1 MELKKEEHFLAL
13 NIYSLK
19 QLKLKSPSNKI
30 VNDPVWG
37 FIELDSD
44 LLVELIE
51 HPYFQR
57 LRRIKQLGLSSLVYP
72 GANHTRFEHAIGSM
86 HLVRS
91 AVEVLRNKGN
101 KITPKEAEGVM
112 AALLLHDIGHG
123 PFSHALEQTIV
134 QGVSH
139 EELSLVYMDE
149 LNREMDGRLSLSID
163 IFLNRYPKKF
173 LHQLVSS
180 QLDMDRLDFL
190 KRDSFYSGVSEGVV
204 SSERII
210 KMLNVK
216 NDQLVIEVKGIY
228 SVEKFLIARRL
239 MYWQVYLHKT
249 VISAE
254 YMMVKLLQRACDL
267 SSNGR
272 EVPATGHLTLFLNR
286 EIKAADFR
294 SDDLKVRKQA
304 IDHFAY
310 LDDADILCTL
320 KGWMEHPDPVLS
332 NLSRALINRKLFKIK
347 LSGISFSEHKLNN
360 LKQLSVDR
368 FNVSHRDA
376 DFFVIEGEIT
386 NSAYD
391 AEAGSIQI
399 LYKNGK
405 LKDIKEASDINLEGL
420 AKTVRKHFVC
430 YPGEILTR

>member
-1 MELKKEEHFLAL
+1 LNIHFLKK
-13 NIYSLK
+13 
-19 QLKLKSPSNKI
+19 LKLKSSKNKI

-44 LLVELIE
+44 LHVELIE

-72 GANHTRFEHAIGSM
+72 GANHTRFEHAIGTM

-91 AVEVLRNKGN
+91 ALDVLKKKGN
-101 KITPKEAEGVM
+101 KITEEEEEGVI

-123 PFSHALEQTIV
+123 PFSHALEQSIV

-139 EELSLVYMDE
+139 EELSLIYMDE
-149 LNREMDGRLSLSID
+149 LNREMGGRLTLAIA
-163 IFLNRYPKKF
+163 IFKNNYPKRF

-210 KMLNVK
+210 KMLDVK
-216 NDQLVIEVKGIY
+216 HDRLVVEVKGIY

-249 VISAE
+249 VLSAE
-254 YMMVKLLQRACDL
+254 HMMIKLLQRASDL
-267 SSNGR
+267 ALNGAN
-272 EVPATGHLTLFLNR
+272 VPATTHLSLFLKG
-286 EIKAADFR
+286 EINADDFR
-294 SDDLKVRKQA
+294 SEDLTVRKNA
-304 IDHFAY
+304 LHHFAY
-310 LDDADILCTL
+310 LDDSDVFITI
-320 KGWMEHPDPVLS
+320 KGWMEHPDPILS
-332 NLSRALINRKLFKIK
+332 NLSRALTNRKLFKIK
-347 LSGISFSEHKLNN
+347 LSVSPISETKLMK
-360 LKQLSVDR
+360 LKDLSIKMFHISD
-368 FNVSHRDA
+368 DEA
-376 DFFVIEGEIT
+376 AFFVIDGVIT

-391 AEAGSIQI
+391 AAAESIDI

-420 AKTVRKHFVC
+420 TKTVRKHFVC
-430 YPGEILTR
+430 YPGEIM

>member
-1 MELKKEEHFLAL
+1 
-13 NIYSLK
+13 
-19 QLKLKSPSNKI
+19 LKSSKNKI

-37 FIELDSD
+37 FIELDYD
-44 LLVELIE
+44 LHVELIE

-72 GANHTRFEHAIGSM
+72 GANHTRFEHAIGTM

-91 AVEVLRNKGN
+91 ALDVLKKKGN
-101 KITPKEAEGVM
+101 KITEEEEEGAM

-123 PFSHALEQTIV
+123 PFSHALEQSIV
-134 QGVSH
+134 LGISH

-149 LNREMDGRLSLSID
+149 LNREMDGRLSLAID
-163 IFLNRYPKKF
+163 IFMNHYPKLF

-210 KMLNVK
+210 KMLNVRH
-216 NDQLVIEVKGIY
+216 DQLVVEVKGIY

-249 VISAE
+249 VLSAE
-254 YMMVKLLQRACDL
+254 NMMIKLLQRASDL
-267 SSNGR
+267 TLAGKK
-272 EVPATGHLTLFLNR
+272 VPATSHFAFFLNR
-286 EIKAADFR
+286 EIKAEDFR
-294 SDDLKVRKQA
+294 SNDLTIRKRA
-304 IDHFAY
+304 LHHFAY
-310 LDDADILCTL
+310 LDDADILCTI
-320 KGWMEHPDPVLS
+320 KGWMEHPDPILS

-347 LSGISFSEHKLNN
+347 LSGTPCAETKLAKLKKQSMSRFGISAEE
-360 LKQLSVDR
+360 
-368 FNVSHRDA
+368 A
-376 DFFVIEGEIT
+376 DFFVIGGEIT

-391 AEAGSIQI
+391 AGAESINI

-420 AKTVRKHFVC
+420 TKTVRKHFVC
-430 YPGEILTR
+430 YPGEIISR

>member
-1 MELKKEEHFLAL
+1 M
-13 NIYSLK
+13 
-19 QLKLKSPSNKI
+19 KSSKNKI

-37 FIELDSD
+37 FIELDYD
-44 LLVELIE
+44 LHVELIE

-72 GANHTRFEHAIGSM
+72 GANHTRFEHAIGTM

-91 AVEVLRNKGN
+91 ALDVLKKKGN
-101 KITPKEAEGVM
+101 KITEEEEEGVM

-123 PFSHALEQTIV
+123 PFSHALEQSIV
-134 QGVSH
+134 QGISH

-149 LNREMDGRLSLSID
+149 LNREMDGRLSLAID
-163 IFLNRYPKKF
+163 IFMNHYPKLF

-210 KMLNVK
+210 KMLNVRH
-216 NDQLVIEVKGIY
+216 DQLVVEVKGIY

-249 VISAE
+249 VLSAE
-254 YMMVKLLQRACDL
+254 NMMIKLLQRASDL
-267 SSNGR
+267 TLVGKK
-272 EVPATGHLTLFLNR
+272 VPATSHFAFFLNR
-286 EIKAADFR
+286 EIKAEDFR
-294 SDDLKVRKQA
+294 SNDLTIRKQA
-304 IDHFAY
+304 LHHFAY
-310 LDDADILCTL
+310 LDDADILCTI
-320 KGWMEHPDPVLS
+320 KGWMEHPDPILS

-347 LSGISFSEHKLNN
+347 LSSTPCAETKLAKLKKQSMSRFGISEEE
-360 LKQLSVDR
+360 
-368 FNVSHRDA
+368 A
-376 DFFVIEGEIT
+376 DFFVIGGEIT

-391 AEAGSIQI
+391 AEAESINI

-420 AKTVRKHFVC
+420 TKTVRKHFVC
-430 YPGEILTR
+430 YPGEIISR

>member
-1 MELKKEEHFLAL
+1 M
-13 NIYSLK
+13 
-19 QLKLKSPSNKI
+19 KSSNNKI

-37 FIELDSD
+37 FIELDSN
-44 LLVELIE
+44 LHVELIE

-72 GANHTRFEHAIGSM
+72 GANNTRFEHAIGTM

-91 AVEVLRNKGN
+91 AVDVLKNKGN
-101 KITPKEAEGVM
+101 KISPEEEEAVM

-123 PFSHALEQTIV
+123 PFSHALEQSIV

-139 EELSLVYMDE
+139 EELSLIYMNE
-149 LNREMDGRLSLSID
+149 LNREMEGRLSLAIE
-163 IFLNRYPKKF
+163 IFLNQYHKQF

-254 YMMVKLLQRACDL
+254 YMMIKLLQRASEL
-267 SSNGR
+267 SAAGR
-272 EVPATGHLTLFLNR
+272 HIQATGSLELFINR
-286 EIKAADFR
+286 VIMAQDFR
-294 SDDLKVRKQA
+294 SEDLRIRKRA
-304 IDHFAY
+304 ITQFAN
-310 LDDADILCTL
+310 LDDSDVLCTL
-320 KGWMEHPDPVLS
+320 KGWMNDLDPILA
-332 NLSRALINRKLFKIK
+332 NLSKALINRTLFKIK
-347 LSGISFSEHKLNN
+347 LSATPFSDHKINN
-360 LKQLSVDR
+360 LKQLSVEK
-368 FNVSHRDA
+368 FNISEQEA
-376 DFFVIEGEIT
+376 GFFVIEGEIT

-391 AEAGSIQI
+391 SEAGSIQI

-420 AKTVRKHFVC
+420 TKTVRKHFVC

>member
-1 MELKKEEHFLAL
+1 M
-13 NIYSLK
+13 
-19 QLKLKSPSNKI
+19 KSTKNKI

-44 LLVELIE
+44 LHLAIIE

-72 GANHTRFEHAIGSM
+72 GANHTRFEHAIGTM
-86 HLVRS
+86 HLVRT
-91 AVEVLRNKGN
+91 AVDVLKKKGN
-101 KITPKEAEGVM
+101 KITEEEEEGVM

-123 PFSHALEQTIV
+123 PFSHALEASIV
-134 QGVSH
+134 QGISH
-139 EELSLVYMDE
+139 EEISRVYMDE
-149 LNREMDGRLSLSID
+149 LNIEMNGRLTLAID
-163 IFLNRYPKKF
+163 IFMNRYPKRF

-210 KMLNVK
+210 KMLHVQH
-216 NDQLVIEVKGIY
+216 DQLVVEVKGIY

-249 VISAE
+249 VLSAE
-254 YMMVKLLQRACDL
+254 HMMIKLLQRASDL
-267 SSNGR
+267 
-272 EVPATGHLTLFLNR
+272 ATAGEQLPTTGDLGLFLNKK
-286 EIKAADFR
+286 ISAADFR
-294 SDDLKVRKQA
+294 SDDLWVRRNA
-304 IDHFAY
+304 LHHFAY
-310 LDDADILCTL
+310 LDDADILCSI
-320 KGWMEHPDPVLS
+320 KGWMDYPDPILS
-332 NLSRALINRKLFKIK
+332 NLSRSLIDRKLFKTK
-347 LSGISFSEHKLNN
+347 LSQLPFPENKLAALREHSKTRFGISMEETS
-360 LKQLSVDR
+360 
-368 FNVSHRDA
+368 
-376 DFFVIEGEIT
+376 FFVIEGEIT

-391 AEAGSIQI
+391 EAAENIYI

-420 AKTVRKHFVC
+420 TKTVRKHFVC
-430 YPGEILTR
+430 YPREIITR

>member
-1 MELKKEEHFLAL
+1 M
-13 NIYSLK
+13 
-19 QLKLKSPSNKI
+19 KSSHNKI

-37 FIELDSD
+37 FIELDVE

-72 GANHTRFEHAIGSM
+72 GANHTRFEHAIGTI

-91 AVEVLRNKGN
+91 ALDILKKKGN
-101 KITPKEAEGVM
+101 KISGEEEEGVM

-123 PFSHALEQTIV
+123 PFSHALEQSIV

-139 EELSLVYMDE
+139 EELSLIYMNE
-149 LNREMDGRLSLSID
+149 LNREMDGRLTLAIE
-163 IFLNRYPKKF
+163 IFLNRYPKQF

-216 NDQLVIEVKGIY
+216 NDHLVVEVKGIY

-254 YMMVKLLQRACDL
+254 YMMIKVLQRASEL
-267 SSNGR
+267 SSTGL
-272 EVPATGHLTLFLNR
+272 VIPATGSLALFINR
-286 EIKAADFR
+286 TIKAQDFR
-294 SDDLKVRKQA
+294 STDPEIRKLA
-304 IDHFAY
+304 LSHFAN
-310 LDDADILCTL
+310 LDDADVLCTL
-320 KGWMEHPDPVLS
+320 KEWTGHPDPILS
-332 NLSRALINRKLFKIK
+332 NLSLALINRRLFKIK
-347 LSGISFSEHKLNN
+347 LSNSALSEHKLNN
-360 LKQLSVDR
+360 FRQLSVDR
-368 FNVSHRDA
+368 FNITLKEA

-391 AEAGSIQI
+391 SEAGSINI

-420 AKTVRKHFVC
+420 TKPVRKHFVC
-430 YPGEILTR
+430 YPGDILTR

>member
-1 MELKKEEHFLAL
+1 
-13 NIYSLK
+13 
-19 QLKLKSPSNKI
+19 LKSSKNKI

-44 LLVELIE
+44 LHLELIE

-72 GANHTRFEHAIGSM
+72 GANHTRFEHAIGTM

-91 AVEVLRNKGN
+91 ALDVLKKKGN
-101 KITPKEAEGVM
+101 KISEDEEEGVM

-123 PFSHALEQTIV
+123 PFSHALEQSIV

-139 EELSLVYMDE
+139 EELSRIYMDE
-149 LNREMDGRLSLSID
+149 LNLEMNGQLSMAIE
-163 IFLNRYPKKF
+163 IFTNRYPKQF

-210 KMLNVK
+210 KMLNVRH
-216 NDQLVIEVKGIY
+216 DQLVVEVKGIY

-249 VISAE
+249 VLSAE
-254 YMMVKLLQRACDL
+254 HMMIKLLQRASDL
-267 SSNGR
+267 ASKG
-272 EVPATGHLTLFLNR
+272 EKVPATSPLSMFISK
-286 EIKAADFR
+286 EISAEDFR
-294 SDDLKVRKQA
+294 STDLAVRKRA
-304 IDHFAY
+304 LHHFAY
-310 LDDADILCTL
+310 LDDADILCTI
-320 KGWMEHPDPVLS
+320 KGWMNHPDPILS
-332 NLSRALINRKLFKIK
+332 NLSRDLIDRKLFKIK
-347 LSGISFSEHKLNN
+347 LSPSPCNEAKINSLKEHAVSRYGIRIE
-360 LKQLSVDR
+360 
-368 FNVSHRDA
+368 DA
-376 DFFVIEGEIT
+376 GFFVIDGEIT

-391 AEAGSIQI
+391 AEAESIDI

-420 AKTVRKHFVC
+420 TKTVRKHFVC
-430 YPGEILTR
+430 YPREIITS

>member
-1 MELKKEEHFLAL
+1 M
-13 NIYSLK
+13 
-19 QLKLKSPSNKI
+19 KSSKNKI

-44 LLVELIE
+44 LHVELIG
-51 HPYFQR
+51 HPWFQR

-72 GANHTRFEHAIGSM
+72 GANHTRFEHAIGTM

-91 AVEVLRNKGN
+91 ALDVLKKKGN
-101 KITPKEAEGVM
+101 KITEEEEEGVI

-123 PFSHALEQTIV
+123 PFSHALEQSIV
-134 QGVSH
+134 QGISH
-139 EELSLVYMDE
+139 EELSRIYMNE
-149 LNREMDGRLSLSID
+149 LNHEMDGRLSLAIE
-163 IFLNRYPKKF
+163 IFMNHYHKRF

-216 NDQLVIEVKGIY
+216 HDQLVVEVKGIY

-254 YMMVKLLQRACDL
+254 HMMIKLLQRASDL
-267 SSNGR
+267 ASAG
-272 EVPATGHLTLFLNR
+272 EIVPATNPLALFLNR
-286 EIKAADFR
+286 VIKAEDFF
-294 SDDLKVRKQA
+294 SNDLTIRDQA
-304 IDHFAY
+304 LDHFAS
-310 LDDADILCTL
+310 LDDADILCTI
-320 KGWMEHPDPVLS
+320 KGWIGHPDPILS
-332 NLSRALINRKLFKIK
+332 NLSRALINRNLFKIK
-347 LSGISFSEHKLNN
+347 LSGIPFSETKLDR
-360 LKQLSVDR
+360 LKRLSINKFDINIKDVGY
-368 FNVSHRDA
+368 
-376 DFFVIEGEIT
+376 FVIEGEIT
-386 NSAYD
+386 NNAYD
-391 AEAGSIQI
+391 AEAESINI

-420 AKTVRKHFVC
+420 TKTVRKHFVC
-430 YPGEILTR
+430 YSGEIISR

>member
-1 MELKKEEHFLAL
+1 M
-13 NIYSLK
+13 
-19 QLKLKSPSNKI
+19 KSSNNKI

-44 LLVELIE
+44 LHVELIE

-91 AVEVLRNKGN
+91 AIDVLKNKGN
-101 KITPKEAEGVM
+101 KITPEEEEGVM

-139 EELSLVYMDE
+139 EELSLIYMDE
-149 LNREMDGRLSLSID
+149 LNLEMDGRLTLAID
-163 IFLNRYPKKF
+163 IFLNRYPKQF

-216 NDQLVIEVKGIY
+216 NDQLVVEVKGIY

-254 YMMVKLLQRACDL
+254 YTMIKLLQRASDL
-267 SSNGR
+267 TL
-272 EVPATGHLTLFLNR
+272 EGHDIPSTSHLALFLNR
-286 EIKAADFR
+286 TIKAEDFR
-294 SDDLKVRKQA
+294 SKDRKIRKQA
-304 IDHFAY
+304 INQFSY
-310 LDDADILCTL
+310 LDDSDILCTL
-320 KGWMEHPDPVLS
+320 KLWMEHPDPILS
-332 NLSRALINRKLFKIK
+332 YLSQALINRRLFKIK
-347 LSGISFSEHKLNN
+347 LSVASFSEHKINN
-360 LKQLSVDR
+360 IKQLCVDT
-368 FNVSHRDA
+368 FNVSHLES
-376 DFFVIEGEIT
+376 DFFVIEGEIK
-386 NSAYD
+386 NNAYD
-391 AEAGSIQI
+391 EEVGSIQI
-399 LYKNGK
+399 LSKNGK

-420 AKTVRKHFVC
+420 TKTVRKHFVC
-430 YPGEILTR
+430 YPREILTR

>member
-1 MELKKEEHFLAL
+1 M
-13 NIYSLK
+13 
-19 QLKLKSPSNKI
+19 KSSKNKI

-37 FIELDSD
+37 FIELNSD
-44 LLVELIE
+44 LHLELIE

-72 GANHTRFEHAIGSM
+72 GANHTRFEHAIGTM

-91 AVEVLRNKGN
+91 ALDVLKKKGS
-101 KITPKEAEGVM
+101 KITEEEEEGVM

-123 PFSHALEQTIV
+123 PFSHALEQSIV

-139 EELSLVYMDE
+139 EELSRIYMNE
-149 LNREMDGRLSLSID
+149 LNREMGGRLNLAID
-163 IFLNRYPKKF
+163 IFMNRYSKQF

-210 KMLNVK
+210 QMLNVRQ
-216 NDQLVIEVKGIY
+216 DQLVVEIKGIY

-249 VISAE
+249 VLSAE
-254 YMMVKLLQRACDL
+254 HMIIKLLKRASDL
-267 SSNGR
+267 ASIG
-272 EVPATGHLTLFLNR
+272 EIVPATSYLALFLNK
-286 EIKAADFR
+286 EIKAEDFR
-294 SDDLKVRKQA
+294 SDDLVIRKNA
-304 IDHFAY
+304 LHHFAY
-310 LDDADILCTL
+310 LDDADILCTI
-320 KGWMEHPDPVLS
+320 KGWMEHPDPILS
-332 NLSRALINRKLFKIK
+332 NLSRALIDRKLFKIK
-347 LSGISFSEHKLNN
+347 LSKIPFSEKKLNRY
-360 LKQLSVDR
+360 KELSATR
-368 FNVSHRDA
+368 FGVSLNEA
-376 DFFVIEGEIT
+376 AFFVIEGEIT

-391 AEAGSIQI
+391 EEAKIINI

-420 AKTVRKHFVC
+420 TKTVRKHFVC
-430 YPGEILTR
+430 YPREIIAR

>member
-1 MELKKEEHFLAL
+1 
-13 NIYSLK
+13 
-19 QLKLKSPSNKI
+19 LKSTKNKI

-44 LLVELIE
+44 LHLAIIE

-72 GANHTRFEHAIGSM
+72 GANHTRFEHAIGTM
-86 HLVRS
+86 HLVRT
-91 AVEVLRNKGN
+91 AVDVLKKKGN
-101 KITPKEAEGVM
+101 KITEEEEEGVM

-123 PFSHALEQTIV
+123 PFSHALEESIV
-134 QGVSH
+134 QGISH
-139 EELSLVYMDE
+139 EEISRVYMDE
-149 LNREMDGRLSLSID
+149 LNIEMNGRLTLAID
-163 IFLNRYPKKF
+163 IFMNRYPKRF

-210 KMLNVK
+210 KMLHVQH
-216 NDQLVIEVKGIY
+216 DQLVVEVKGIY

-249 VISAE
+249 VLSAE
-254 YMMVKLLQRACDL
+254 HMMIKLLQRASDL
-267 SSNGR
+267 
-272 EVPATGHLTLFLNR
+272 ATAGEQLPTTGDLGLFLNKK
-286 EIKAADFR
+286 ISAADFR
-294 SDDLKVRKQA
+294 SDDLWVRRNA
-304 IDHFAY
+304 LHHFAY
-310 LDDADILCTL
+310 LDDADILCSI
-320 KGWMEHPDPVLS
+320 KGWMDYPDPILS
-332 NLSRALINRKLFKIK
+332 NLSRSLIDRKLFKTK
-347 LSGISFSEHKLNN
+347 LSQLPFPENKLAALREHSKTRFGISMEETS
-360 LKQLSVDR
+360 
-368 FNVSHRDA
+368 
-376 DFFVIEGEIT
+376 FFVIGGEIT

-391 AEAGSIQI
+391 EAAENIYI

-420 AKTVRKHFVC
+420 TKTVRKHFVC
-430 YPGEILTR
+430 YPREIITR

>member
-1 MELKKEEHFLAL
+1 M
-13 NIYSLK
+13 
-19 QLKLKSPSNKI
+19 KSSKNKI

-44 LLVELIE
+44 LHLELIE

-72 GANHTRFEHAIGSM
+72 GANHTRFEHAIGTM

-91 AVEVLRNKGN
+91 AIDVLKKKGN
-101 KITPKEAEGVM
+101 KITEDEEEGVM

-123 PFSHALEQTIV
+123 PFSHALEQSIV
-134 QGVSH
+134 LGVSH
-139 EELSLVYMDE
+139 EELSCIYMDE
-149 LNREMDGRLSLSID
+149 LNRQMDGRLTLAID
-163 IFLNRYPKKF
+163 IFLNHYPKRF

-249 VISAE
+249 VLSAE
-254 YMMVKLLQRACDL
+254 HMMIKLLQRASDL
-267 SSNGR
+267 ALAGK
-272 EVPATGHLTLFLNR
+272 EVPATSHLALFLNHG
-286 EIKAADFR
+286 IKAEDFR
-294 SDDLKVRKQA
+294 SNDLTTRIQA
-304 IDHFAY
+304 LHSFGY
-310 LDDADILCTL
+310 LDDADVLCTI
-320 KGWMEHPDPVLS
+320 KGWMENPDPILS

-347 LSGISFSEHKLNN
+347 LSSIPFSESKISN
-360 LKQLSVDR
+360 LKHLTTNKFGIDLSETG
-368 FNVSHRDA
+368 
-376 DFFVIEGEIT
+376 FFVIEGEIT
-386 NSAYD
+386 NNAYD
-391 AEAGSIQI
+391 AAAESINI

-430 YPGEILTR
+430 YPGEIITR

>member
-1 MELKKEEHFLAL
+1 LKRSK
-13 NIYSLK
+13 
-19 QLKLKSPSNKI
+19 NKI

-37 FIELDSD
+37 FIGLDSD
-44 LLVELIE
+44 LHLELIE

-72 GANHTRFEHAIGSM
+72 GANHTRFEHAIGTM

-91 AVEVLRNKGN
+91 ALDVLKKKGN
-101 KITPKEAEGVM
+101 KITEEEEEGVM

-123 PFSHALEQTIV
+123 PFSHALEQSIV

-139 EELSLVYMDE
+139 EELSRLYMDE
-149 LNREMDGRLSLSID
+149 LNREMNGRLNLSID
-163 IFLNRYPKKF
+163 IFLNRYSKRF

-210 KMLNVK
+210 QMLNVQH
-216 NDQLVIEVKGIY
+216 DQLVVEVKGIY

-249 VISAE
+249 VLSAE
-254 YMMVKLLQRACDL
+254 HMMIKLLQRATDL
-267 SSNGR
+267 SSGG
-272 EVPATGHLTLFLNR
+272 EVVPATGYLALFLNK
-286 EIKAADFR
+286 EIKAEDFR
-294 SDDLKVRKQA
+294 STDPDVRKRA
-304 IDHFAY
+304 LHNFAY
-310 LDDADILCTL
+310 LDDADILCTI
-320 KGWMEHPDPVLS
+320 KGWIEYPDPILAS
-332 NLSRALINRKLFKIK
+332 LSRALIDRKLFKIK
-347 LSGISFSEHKLNN
+347 LSQTPFSESKLTG
-360 LKQLSVDR
+360 LKELAISN
-368 FNVSHRDA
+368 FGICKEEA
-376 DFFVIEGEIT
+376 AFFVIDGEIT
-386 NSAYD
+386 NNAYD
-391 AEAGSIQI
+391 SEAESINI

-420 AKTVRKHFVC
+420 TKTVRKHFVC
-430 YPGEILTR
+430 YPREIITR

>member
-1 MELKKEEHFLAL
+1 MQL
-13 NIYSLK
+13 N
-19 QLKLKSPSNKI
+19 LKSPTNKI
-30 VNDPVWG
+30 INDPVWG

-44 LLVELIE
+44 LHRELIE

-72 GANHTRFEHAIGSM
+72 GANHTRFEHAIGTM

-91 AVEVLRNKGN
+91 AVDVLKNKGN
-101 KITPKEAEGVM
+101 KITKEEEEGVM

-123 PFSHALEQTIV
+123 PFSHALEHSIV

-139 EELSLVYMDE
+139 EELSLIYMDE
-149 LNREMDGRLSLSID
+149 LNREMDGRLSLATE
-163 IFLNRYPKKF
+163 IFLNRYHKRF

-210 KMLNVK
+210 QMLNVK
-216 NDQLVIEVKGIY
+216 NDQLVVEVKGIY

-254 YMMVKLLQRACDL
+254 YMMIRLLQRASDL
-267 SSNGR
+267 ASSGYD
-272 EVPATGHLTLFLNR
+272 VTATGHLALFLNKT
-286 EIKAADFR
+286 IKAEDFR
-294 SDDLKVRKQA
+294 STDIAVRKMA
-304 IDHFAY
+304 LSHFAF
-310 LDDADILCTL
+310 LDDADVLCTL
-320 KGWMEHPDPVLS
+320 KGWMIHPDPILS
-332 NLSRALINRKLFKIK
+332 NLSTGLVNRRLFKIK
-347 LSGISFSEHKLNN
+347 LSNTPFSDHKINN

-368 FNVSHRDA
+368 FNINQDEA
-376 DFFVIEGEIT
+376 DFFVIGGEIT
-386 NSAYD
+386 NNAYD
-391 AEAGSIQI
+391 TEAGSIQI
-399 LYKNGK
+399 LSKNGK

-420 AKTVRKHFVC
+420 TKTVRKHFVC
-430 YPGEILTR
+430 YPAEILTR